1 MCLSKTKTTEAEAIQ
16 LPQTGY
22 QMPTP
27 YIEDY
32 SRRLL
37 ASAYGAPG
45 LYEGLISRP
54 APIPIQQTAGLTP
67 LERMARQQVG
77 AAGMYQPAYRTA
89 AQLMEEQARGYRGS
103 TRGFDPRTG
112 ISPYYDPY
120 ETDVV
125 EDTLERMRRQSAQ
138 QDIAGRAQDISSGAF
153 GGSRARLFAG
163 ERQAESERGILG
175 ALAGIRGQGFQR
187 AQEAAMNEHARRQEA
202 QRLAATGYGG
212 VASGVLGMGGQR
224 QQEMMNQ
231 LQMMEQLGMA
241 GRGIAD
247 IGLQRQYEA
256 AQRMAQEPYQRLTY
270 GQGILS
276 GLPGGALSGG
286 VGAQAYQPQSYQRPT
301 GLGQLASLGMQAWG
315 ISASDIR
322 LKESVEYLGK
332 SSNGHNIYTWSW
344 NDKAIELGIDDP
356 TTGVLAQEIMKTNP
370 DAVTKGTHG
379 YYVVNYNVL

>member
-1 MCLSKTKTTEAEAIQ
+1 MCLSKTKTTEAQAIQ

-22 QMPTP
+22 QMPSP

-37 ASAYGAPG
+37 ASVYGAPG

-54 APIPIQQTAGLTP
+54 TPIPIQQTAGLTP
-67 LERMARQQVG
+67 MEMMARQGVMG
-77 AAGMYQPAYRTA
+77 AGPYQPAYRTA
-89 AQLMEEQARGYRGS
+89 SQLMAEQAAGYRGS
-103 TRGFDPRTG
+103 TGGFDPGTG
-112 ISPYYDPY
+112 VSPYYDPY

-138 QDIAGRAQDISSGAF
+138 EDIAGRYQDISSGAF
-153 GGSRARLFAG
+153 GGSRGRLLAG
-163 ERQAESERGILG
+163 ERLAESERGILG

-212 VASGVLGMGGQR
+212 VAAGVLGMGAQR
-224 QQEMMNQ
+224 QQELMNQ
-231 LQMMEQLGMA
+231 YQMMEQLGMA
-241 GRGIAD
+241 GRGISD
-247 IGLQRQYEA
+247 IGLGRQFA
-256 AQRMAQEPYQRLTY
+256 AAERMAQEPYQRISY

-315 ISASDIR
+315 IASSDMR
-322 LKESVEYLGK
+322 LKESIEYLGK
-332 SSNGHNIYTWSW
+332 SSNGHNVYTWNW
-344 NDKAIELGIDDP
+344 NNKAIELGIDDP
-356 TTGVLAQEIMKTNP
+356 TTGVLAQEVMKTNP

>member
-1 MCLSKTKTTEAEAIQ
+1 MCLSKTETTEAQAIQ

-32 SRRLL
+32 ARRLL
-37 ASAYGAPG
+37 ASTYGAPG

-54 APIPIQQTAGLTP
+54 TPIPIQQTAGLTP

-89 AQLMEEQARGYRGS
+89 TQLMEEQARGYRGS
-103 TRGFDPRTG
+103 TRGFDPRRG

-138 QDIAGRAQDISSGAF
+138 QDISGRYQDISGGAF
-153 GGSRARLFAG
+153 GGSRGRLLAG
-163 ERQAESERGILG
+163 ERRAESERGILG

-212 VASGVLGMGGQR
+212 VAAGVLGMGGQR

-241 GRGIAD
+241 GRGISD

-256 AQRMAQEPYQRLTY
+256 AQRMAQEPYQRMSY
-270 GQGILS
+270 GQGILA

-286 VGAQAYQPQSYQRPT
+286 VGAQAYQPQSYQKPT

-315 ISASDIR
+315 IAASDIR
-322 LKESVEYLGK
+322 LKESIEYLGK
-332 SSNGHNIYTWSW
+332 SSNGHNVYTWNW